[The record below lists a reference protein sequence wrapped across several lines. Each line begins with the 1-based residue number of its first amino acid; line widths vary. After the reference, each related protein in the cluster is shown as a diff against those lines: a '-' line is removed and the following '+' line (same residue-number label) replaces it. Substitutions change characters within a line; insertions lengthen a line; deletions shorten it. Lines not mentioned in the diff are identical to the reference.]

1 MRTLFTRFEIRSED
15 SDRSSDEVIDE
26 VAETCWKWVTDSD
39 WVDKERIPQRWEEG
53 EFNQNETDS
62 LMVSDDSCEG
72 ARFWRMDRSEW
83 GRERKGL
90 KYDHYIFVVT
100 NGENVEFSILQDI
113 VHQTQRIGP
122 HEEDILPPFVIRD
135 LVSKFE
141 CSMDGEAIS
150 GSWDSISPTET
161 RDFVEGVILNP
172 SRNLPIVLLSKRW
185 ETGKSVIG
193 GIGRLSR
200 RLAGL
205 AHVNILSAK
214 NSSHDEFFGEQRTS
228 NGSIRIFWPGLTRE
242 GMLSK
247 ARENLY
253 SPKKFESDFD
263 SDESLLIQEI
273 VNRICQATS
282 TLQASRGLVDEV
294 RSKIEQEAFA
304 KEKEESDRARK
315 EVLSQLKT
323 SQQKLAY
330 LETENEDL
338 RGDVALL
345 RIEVSNSKEE
355 NAHRDRKILSLNRQI
370 QILSDQN
377 TDLKKF
383 ERAVEEG
390 ISRDRDA
397 GIRGLIDHL
406 EGYGREEEAP
416 SEEDETIFLSVGEAF
431 EKARERFSSRIRFLD
446 SALDSARR
454 VPVES
459 DAKPSKVYEIFEKLY
474 EDIWPK
480 LKEASEGH
488 RLVGSNRFN
497 TKKELIDC
505 FGDMYAESDS
515 GLTRDMYRK
524 QYDKNGRMF
533 EFSPGVRIRIIP
545 HIKMGSRNKLR
556 IHLLCLHANSSY
568 EAHEM
573 VDRDDGKIQW
583 KRKKEVI
590 RAFPQII
597 VGWCGKHLPNARLN
611 G

>member
-15 SDRSSDEVIDE
+15 GDKDSDEVIDE
-26 VAETCWKWVTDSD
+26 VAEACWNWVTDSD
-39 WVDKERIPQRWEEG
+39 WVDKERIPRRWEEG
-53 EFNQNETDS
+53 EFNQNETD
-62 LMVSDDSCEG
+62 LLRVSDHSCEG

-90 KYDHYIFVVT
+90 KFDHYVFVVT
-100 NGENVEFSILQDI
+100 NGEYVEFSILQDI

-122 HEEDILPPFVIRD
+122 HEEDILPPLVIRD

-150 GSWDSISPTET
+150 GSWDSISPSET
-161 RDFVEGVILNP
+161 SDFVEGTILNP
-172 SRNLPIVLLSKRW
+172 ARKLPVVLLSKRW
-185 ETGKSVIG
+185 ETGKSVIR

-214 NSSHDEFFGEQRTS
+214 NAGHDEFFGEQLTS
-228 NGSIRIFWPGLTRE
+228 NGSIRIFWPGLTRQ
-242 GMLSK
+242 GLSNK

-253 SPKKFESDFD
+253 STKKFEIDFN

-273 VNRICQATS
+273 VNRVCRATS
-282 TLQASRGLVDEV
+282 TLQASRGLVDKV
-294 RSKIEQEAFA
+294 RSKIEQEASA

-315 EVLSQLKT
+315 EALSQLKT
-323 SQQKLAY
+323 SEQKLDY
-330 LETENEDL
+330 LKTENENL
-338 RGDVALL
+338 REDVAILK
-345 RIEVSNSKEE
+345 IEVSNSKEE
-355 NAHRDRKILSLNRQI
+355 NAHRDRKILSLNHQI

-390 ISRDRDA
+390 ISRNRDA
-397 GIRGLIDHL
+397 GIRGVIDHL
-406 EGYGREEEAP
+406 EEYGREEEVQ
-416 SEEDETIFLSVGEAF
+416 SEEEDIFRSVGDAF

-446 SALDSARR
+446 SALDSARK
-454 VPVES
+454 VPAEADV
-459 DAKPSKVYEIFEKLY
+459 KTSKVYEIFEKLY
-474 EDIWPK
+474 DDIWPK
-480 LKEASEGH
+480 LKEASEGN

-497 TKKELIDC
+497 AKKELIDC

-524 QYDKNGRMF
+524 QYNRNGRMF

-568 EAHEM
+568 EAVEM
-573 VDRDDGKIQW
+573 VERDDGKIQW
-583 KRKKEVI
+583 KQKKDVI

>member
-1 MRTLFTRFEIRSED
+1 MRTLFTRFDIRSED
-15 SDRSSDEVIDE
+15 SGRSSDELVDE
-26 VAETCWKWVTDSD
+26 VAETCWRWVTDSD
-39 WVDKERIPQRWEEG
+39 WVDEERIPQRWEEG

-62 LMVSDDSCEG
+62 LLVRDQSCEG

-90 KYDHYIFVVT
+90 KFDHYIFVVT
-100 NGENVEFSILQDI
+100 NGEKVEFSILQDI

-122 HEEDILPPFVIRD
+122 HEEDILPPLVIRD

-150 GSWDSISPTET
+150 GSWDSISPVET
-161 RDFVEGVILNP
+161 SEFVEGTILDP
-172 SRNLPIVLLSKRW
+172 SRALPIVLLSKRW
-185 ETGKSVIG
+185 EDGKSVIG
-193 GIGRLSR
+193 GVGRLSR

-205 AHVNILSAK
+205 AHVNILSAR
-214 NSSHDEFFGEQRTS
+214 NSSHDEFFGEQWVS
-228 NGSIRIFWPGLTRE
+228 NGSIRIFWPGLTRR
-242 GMLSK
+242 GLLNK

-253 SPKKFESDFD
+253 SAKKFESDFD

-294 RSKIEQEAFA
+294 RSRIEQETLA
-304 KEKEESDRARK
+304 KEEEESERARK
-315 EVLSQLKT
+315 EAMRQLKT
-323 SQQKLAY
+323 TEQKLDY
-330 LETENEDL
+330 LKTENADL
-338 RGDVALL
+338 RGDVSLL

-355 NAHRDRKILSLNRQI
+355 NANRDRKILSLNHQI

-390 ISRDRDA
+390 ISRNRDA
-397 GIRGLIDHL
+397 GIRGVIDHL
-406 EGYGREEEAP
+406 EGYGREEEVP
-416 SEEDETIFLSVGEAF
+416 SEEEEIIFRSVGEAF
-431 EKARERFSSRIRFLD
+431 EMARERFSSRIRFLD
-446 SALDSARR
+446 SALDSAKR
-454 VPVES
+454 VPTES

-474 EDIWPK
+474 VDIWPK
-480 LKEASEGH
+480 LKEATDGDRLSGH
-488 RLVGSNRFN
+488 NRFN
-497 TKKELIDC
+497 TRNELIDC

-524 QYDKNGRMF
+524 KFDKNGRMF
-533 EFSPGVRIRIIP
+533 ELSPGVLIRIIP
-545 HIKMGSRNKLR
+545 HLRMGSRNKLR
-556 IHLLCLHANSSY
+556 IHLVCLHANSSY
-568 EAHEM
+568 EAYEK
-573 VDRDDGKIQW
+573 VERADGKIQW
-583 KRKKEVI
+583 KRKKGVI
-590 RAFPQII
+590 RSFPQII